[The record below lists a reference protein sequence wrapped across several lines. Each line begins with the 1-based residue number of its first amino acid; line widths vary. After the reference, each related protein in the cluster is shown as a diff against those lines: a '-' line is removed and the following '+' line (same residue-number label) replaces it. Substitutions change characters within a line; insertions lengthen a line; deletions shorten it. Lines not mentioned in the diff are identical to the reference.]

1 MNPAAQLR
9 VDLQN
14 AASRARDAA
23 ILDQKAATV
32 DKLDRAKN
40 AALIAV
46 LEQLSRMAKVASTG
60 CRTGRAGSADGL
72 PARWRFA

>member
-14 AASRARDAA
+14 AASRARDAV
-23 ILDQKAATV
+23 ILDQKAAIANE
-32 DKLDRAKN
+32 LDRAKN

-46 LEQLSRMAKVASTG
+46 LEQLSRMAKTAAKG
-60 CRTGRAGSADGL
+60 CRAGRA
-72 PARWRFA
+72 

>member
-23 ILDQKAATV
+23 ILDQKAAIANE
-32 DKLDRAKN
+32 LDRAKN
-40 AALIAV
+40 AALITA
-46 LEQLSRMAKVASTG
+46 LEQLSRMAKTAAKG
-60 CRTGRAGSADGL
+60 CRAGRV
-72 PARWRFA
+72 

>member
-23 ILDQKAATV
+23 ILDQKAAIANE
-32 DKLDRAKN
+32 LDRAKN

-46 LEQLSRMAKVASTG
+46 LEQLSRMAKTAAKG
-60 CRTGRAGSADGL
+60 HGTGRI
-72 PARWRFA
+72 